1 MKPAPAPANRE
12 QEVSQHPGN
21 ENPDSS
27 PLSGLVQLA
36 KVLGQV
42 AAPATAI
49 GGLLYFF
56 GYFHA
61 FYYCDRFGVN
71 STILGISNRDYII
84 RSIDGL
90 FIPLGVIAAVGL
102 GLSWGYNVLPDPI
115 RTFRPPWLIRLLAI
129 VGVLIALNGL
139 TRLLFATPLNRGF
152 LVAPISVIVG
162 VLLVWAVAE
171 VRIERNQDL
180 PDGGESRCGRWTG
193 RAWFRRR
200 PAARHGKDRHQ
211 ATLGEPHV
219 EAVAHQV
226 PPGRDVSEDEAA
238 SQVGGLRKVFELT
251 VIFVLIVGSLF
262 WIANDYSSAAG
273 STRAQEVEEQLPW
286 MPTVVLFSDK
296 DLHLEDS
303 PGIRDVACSD
313 PTGDSAYHHRYDGL
327 VLILQTS
334 ENYVMVPRTW
344 TSTAGHAIVLPRNS
358 IGAVRLEFVRP
369 NVAELGS
376 RC

>member
-1 MKPAPAPANRE
+1 
-12 QEVSQHPGN
+12 VSQQPGN

-42 AAPATAI
+42 AAPATVI
-49 GGLLYFF
+49 SGLLYFF

-102 GLSWGYNVLPDPI
+102 GLSWGYNVLPDRI
-115 RTFRPPWLIRLLAI
+115 RKLRPPWLIPLLAI
-129 VGVLIALNGL
+129 AGVLIALNGL

-162 VLLVWAVAE
+162 VLLVWAVIT
-171 VRIERNQDL
+171 V
-180 PDGGESRCGRWTG
+180 
-193 RAWFRRR
+193 RRR
-200 PAARHGKDRHQ
+200 DRAPAKPAA
-211 ATLGEPHV
+211 V
-219 EAVAHQV
+219 VAGSFGRPVPEGSERRAPPQV
-226 PPGRDVSEDEAA
+226 KDEA
-238 SQVGGLRKVFELT
+238 SLREVFELT

-273 STRAQEVEEQLPW
+273 STRAQEVEEQLPT
-286 MPTVVLFSDK
+286 MPTVVIFSEK
-296 DLHLEDS
+296 DLHLDS

-313 PTGDSAYHHRYDGL
+313 PAGDSAYHHRYDGL
-327 VLILQTS
+327 VLILQSS
-334 ENYVMVPRTW
+334 ENYVVVPRTW

-369 NVAELGS
+369 NVAEPGS